1 MQIKGKKLSVTQ
13 RNILR
18 KALFEDKITADLDN
32 FLLKKIKHVS
42 ADGQDLIW
50 PMLMK
55 KFTEKGVNIY
65 CASESSKFKKY
76 AKIWQQ

>member
-42 ADGQDLIW
+42 ADGSSRPSRLKGKYTVYELIN
-50 PMLMK
+50 K
-55 KFTEKGVNIY
+55 YTGNILEV
-65 CASESSKFKKY
+65 SVGKE
-76 AKIWQQ
+76 